1 MSVNQCTFIG
11 NLGADPEIRSMQN
24 GDRVANFR
32 IAVSE
37 KWKDKDGNQK
47 ESTEWVSVVV
57 WGGLTS
63 IVEKYLR
70 KGSKVYIQGKM
81 KTRKW
86 QDKSGADKYSTE
98 IVLQGFGGV
107 LQMLDSAGGSR
118 SEGSGQGYSAARQEP
133 SGYGAG
139 AGPNSGGSLDD
150 EIPFSPH
157 VL

>member
-1 MSVNQCTFIG
+1 MLNQCSFIG

-24 GDRVANFR
+24 GDKVANFR
-32 IAVSE
+32 IAVTE

-57 WGGLTS
+57 WGGLTRV
-63 IVEKYLR
+63 VEQYLR

-86 QDKSGADKYSTE
+86 QDQSGADKYSTE

-107 LQMLDSAGGSR
+107 LQMLDGAGGGR
-118 SEGSGQGYSAARQEP
+118 SEDSGHQRQDR
-133 SGYGAG
+133 GYGA
-139 AGPNSGGSLDD
+139 AQAPADVLDD
-150 EIPFSPH
+150 TIPF
-157 VL
+157 